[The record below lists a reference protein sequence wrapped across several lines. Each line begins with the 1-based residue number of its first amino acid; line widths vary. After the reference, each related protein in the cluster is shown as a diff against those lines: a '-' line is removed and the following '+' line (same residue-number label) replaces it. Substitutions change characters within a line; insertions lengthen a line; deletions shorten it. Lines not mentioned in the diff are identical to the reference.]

1 MNRRFKNKTKQQVA
15 VIGLGRF
22 GTEMTRYL
30 YSNGCDVMAVDIAEE
45 RTLAVADY
53 AVHTLV
59 ADASDESTLKRMG
72 IESFDTVVIAIGEM
86 QPSIVCALNC
96 LEMKV
101 ENIIAKARDEKHAKI
116 LEKIGIKNIVIPE
129 ADSAIKT
136 AVGILNPNVGDIM
149 ELAVGYDVAVINTPH
164 EWKGKTIKELDLR
177 NIHGVNILT
186 VIRDGQIISP
196 LADTL
201 VKEDDKFIIGG
212 LAAVIFGGN
221 LVVNNASQIAVSFG
235 VSQNFIGLT
244 IVAIGTSLPELVTSI
259 VAARKNEVDM
269 ALGNAIGSNV
279 FNILMVLGIAS
290 AISPI
295 SIITENIIDLC
306 VLIAFTVCV
315 WIFAGSKK
323 KIGSVEGFCMVALY
337 AAYAVYI
344 IIR

>member
-1 MNRRFKNKTKQQVA
+1 MNRRFKIKTKQQVA

-101 ENIIAKARDEKHAKI
+101 GKIIAKASDEKHAKI
-116 LEKIGIKNIVIPE
+116 LEKIGIKSIVIPE

-136 AVGILNPNVGDIM
+136 ACGILNPNVGDIM

-164 EWKGKTIKELDLR
+164 KWKGKMIKELDLR
-177 NIHGVNILT
+177 NIHGVNILA

-201 VKEDDKFIIGG
+201 VKEGDKFIIGG
-212 LAAVIFGGN
+212 LAEDVKK
-221 LVVNNASQIAVSFG
+221 
-235 VSQNFIGLT
+235 FI
-244 IVAIGTSLPELVTSI
+244 
-259 VAARKNEVDM
+259 
-269 ALGNAIGSNV
+269 
-279 FNILMVLGIAS
+279 
-290 AISPI
+290 
-295 SIITENIIDLC
+295 
-306 VLIAFTVCV
+306 
-315 WIFAGSKK
+315 
-323 KIGSVEGFCMVALY
+323 Y
-337 AAYAVYI
+337 
-344 IIR
+344 

>member
-1 MNRRFKNKTKQQVA
+1 MNRRFKIKTKQQVA

-101 ENIIAKARDEKHAKI
+101 NKIIAKANDEKHAKI
-116 LEKIGIKNIVIPE
+116 LEKIGIKSIVIPE

-136 AVGILNPNVGDIM
+136 ACGILNPNVGDIM

-164 EWKGKTIKELDLR
+164 KWKGKMIKELDLR
-177 NIHGVNILT
+177 NIHGVNILA

-201 VKEDDKFIIGG
+201 VKEGDKFIIGG
-212 LAAVIFGGN
+212 LAEDVKK
-221 LVVNNASQIAVSFG
+221 
-235 VSQNFIGLT
+235 FI
-244 IVAIGTSLPELVTSI
+244 
-259 VAARKNEVDM
+259 
-269 ALGNAIGSNV
+269 
-279 FNILMVLGIAS
+279 
-290 AISPI
+290 
-295 SIITENIIDLC
+295 
-306 VLIAFTVCV
+306 
-315 WIFAGSKK
+315 
-323 KIGSVEGFCMVALY
+323 Y
-337 AAYAVYI
+337 
-344 IIR
+344 

>member
-86 QPSIVCALNC
+86 QPSIVCALHC

-212 LAAVIFGGN
+212 LAEDVKK
-221 LVVNNASQIAVSFG
+221 
-235 VSQNFIGLT
+235 FI
-244 IVAIGTSLPELVTSI
+244 
-259 VAARKNEVDM
+259 
-269 ALGNAIGSNV
+269 
-279 FNILMVLGIAS
+279 
-290 AISPI
+290 
-295 SIITENIIDLC
+295 
-306 VLIAFTVCV
+306 
-315 WIFAGSKK
+315 
-323 KIGSVEGFCMVALY
+323 Y
-337 AAYAVYI
+337 
-344 IIR
+344 